1 MFKSAFW
8 KENKTLVLM
17 IGMSILVL
25 AIFFISNSAL
35 AQDGDVTE
43 NVKKGVRGFADMA
56 IFVMQVVAYVAGT
69 GFVFTSFFKFDQHKK
84 NPTQIPLSQPLTL
97 LAIGAGLLVLPQILN
112 GLKSALGVTG
122 DQAQSKVDISGS

>member
-8 KENKTLVLM
+8 KENKTLILM

-35 AQDGDVTE
+35 AQDTNINE
-43 NVKKGVRGFADMA
+43 NVKKGVKGFANTA

-112 GLKSALGVTG
+112 GLKASLGVTG
-122 DQAQSKVDISGS
+122 DQSESTVGISN